1 MTAPASA
8 ASATLPFTLFDNRML
23 IAVSLDGKGPFSMIV
38 DTGSS
43 SLVITLDVAR
53 RLGIAARAAGRA
65 YGAGSGSSAL
75 AAARVPS
82 LAIGALR
89 FRNVNAGVIDL
100 SPIRRKFGFP
110 ALDGV
115 IGYDTLRRYRM
126 GIDIDAIADHALG
139 GAAGDSENRFVR
151 RVHSR
156 WERTHSHP
164 GRRRRRT
171 RNVSRRY
178 RRSLVVNALSSLR
191 ANERLLPRRAD
202 SQRRHGIWRR
212 RSDLQRSSANHRLAL
227 RLDHPRRADACVAR

>member
-1 MTAPASA
+1 MFATMLLAAMTAPASA

-43 SLVITLDVAR
+43 SLVITPDVAR

-75 AAARVPS
+75 AAAAQIAEPPCDRG
-82 LAIGALR
+82 LCA

-126 GIDIDAIADHALG
+126 GIDIDASRITLS
-139 GAAGDSENRFVR
+139 AAPPAIPKTASSVAFTVDGNGLIHIPAAVDGVHGTFLVDNGDRHR
-151 RVHSR
+151 R
-156 WERTHSHP
+156 
-164 GRRRRRT
+164 
-171 RNVSRRY
+171 
-178 RRSLVVNALSSLR
+178 
-191 ANERLLPRRAD
+191 
-202 SQRRHGIWRR
+202 
-212 RSDLQRSSANHRLAL
+212 
-227 RLDHPRRADACVAR
+227 